1 MDKRRIFTITS
12 VVVALNAIA
21 CFPAISKAKTA
32 KIDAMKL
39 YNKHCNA
46 CHDKKGKPTDF
57 GKELETTDFTDKNWQ
72 SNTTDEKIIKQ
83 ITDGTT
89 EKMMPFKEKL
99 SVDEIGAL
107 VPVLRGFAKK

>member
-1 MDKRRIFTITS
+1 MDKNKFFTATS
-12 VVVALNAIA
+12 FVVVLSAIA
-21 CFPAISKAKTA
+21 CFPAISMAKAA

-46 CHDKKGKPTDF
+46 CHDKNGKPTDF
-57 GKELETTDFTDKNWQ
+57 GKELETTDFTDKDWQ
-72 SNTTDEKIIKQ
+72 SNTTDEKIMKQ
-83 ITDGTT
+83 IADGTP

-107 VPVLRGFAKK
+107 VPVIRNFPKK